1 MEVVIRFGLL
11 AWLVWQWK
19 SQGKGKVRVWHVL
32 KGKHASGFS
41 RVTIEQQVAGENR
54 MADKACVLELSWEK
68 YICGA
73 VREIKETMRTVSPAN
88 ISFANRYGTGSL
100 GAPSRRPGV
109 RVTLC
114 EREQRGLGRHNA
126 LSHPNFECEQF
137 IEAPAP
143 PPAQV
148 IHFKFSVTFCVSN
161 GPTHLRLL
169 PQACAKKKFP
179 ASMSDA
185 RISALAFHLRFF
197 FFTRVDRGRRISL
210 RSRLRSR
217 SLGYQ
222 VCHGQQKEHC
232 SQVFKYRSTNNRPSK
247 IQQVYF
253 WISSPI
259 SASVL

>member
-1 MEVVIRFGLL
+1 MLPRSAGGAGQAGGAGLGRAEYLVAGFGRVASLNFAHRLGLMRGESLAGCDKARKARMEVVIRFGLL

-19 SQGKGKVRVWHVL
+19 SQGKGKMRVWHVL
-32 KGKHASGFS
+32 KGKRAGGFS
-41 RVTIEQQVAGENR
+41 RVAIEQQVAGENR

-114 EREQRGLGRHNA
+114 EIEQRGLGRHNA

-169 PQACAKKKFP
+169 PQACAKKKKKKKFLP
-179 ASMSDA
+179 
-185 RISALAFHLRFF
+185 
-197 FFTRVDRGRRISL
+197 
-210 RSRLRSR
+210 
-217 SLGYQ
+217 
-222 VCHGQQKEHC
+222 
-232 SQVFKYRSTNNRPSK
+232 P
-247 IQQVYF
+247 
-253 WISSPI
+253 
-259 SASVL
+259 